1 MHFASK
7 SAQVWCQGATC
18 SSQLTRVS
26 PRPLSWQGLPPRAA
40 STCPVGA
47 YAVASSQRQ
56 RPGFRPT
63 PPTHTTQGPS
73 PGPTHFPPP
82 PNHRPSSSNPNAK
95 TAGKQDPSPT
105 ESHPVHPSCVLVH
118 FSERCS
124 TPPSLPPSRTSPP
137 PRRAPGSSGHP
148 GSSCHTRTRRPSPTA
163 SNGRRFGVSG
173 VVGRSRGPVNEESRE
188 DV

>member
-82 PNHRPSSSNPNAK
+82 QIIVPLHQTQTPKPQGSRIQVP
-95 TAGKQDPSPT
+95 PSPT
-105 ESHPVHPSCVLVH
+105 QSTLPV
-118 FSERCS
+118 FWS
-124 TPPSLPPSRTSPP
+124 TSPNGVPHLPPSLRPEPLRLHGAHPEALATLAALVTQGPGAPVRQPRTD
-137 PRRAPGSSGHP
+137 
-148 GSSCHTRTRRPSPTA
+148 
-163 SNGRRFGVSG
+163 GVSG
-173 VVGRSRGPVNEESRE
+173 CPASLGGPGDR
-188 DV
+188 